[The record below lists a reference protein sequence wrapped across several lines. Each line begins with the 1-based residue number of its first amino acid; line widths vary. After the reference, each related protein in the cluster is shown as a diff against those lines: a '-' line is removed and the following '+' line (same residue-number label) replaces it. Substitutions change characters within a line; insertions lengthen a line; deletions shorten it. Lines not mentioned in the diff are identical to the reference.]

1 MATVKAHSGTQT
13 GDSFLLGKLGTT
25 PMITSKYAG
34 SKTKSFPRKSTYIA
48 CIVASQTV
56 LVLQACKLQFTGTKA
71 AGGATVT
78 TMCQYSGTLA
88 KPAMVLCTFPDTFQ
102 GLGSVNI
109 QTPAGACLLQRP
121 SLSLMTL
128 QVSRSPYR
136 VCRFGTRRLEGHR
149 PSEGVWTVY
158 TTYCT

>member
-1 MATVKAHSGTQT
+1 MQAFLIFASLLGLIAAPSIPNSTRFQQATKKPAWPTFNVLEDTVATVKAHSGTQT

-88 KPAMVLCTFPDTFQ
+88 KPAMVLYAGRGLSPATTVIELDDITGVTFA
-102 GLGSVNI
+102 L
-109 QTPAGACLLQRP
+109 
-121 SLSLMTL
+121 
-128 QVSRSPYR
+128 
-136 VCRFGTRRLEGHR
+136 
-149 PSEGVWTVY
+149 
-158 TTYCT
+158 